1 MNGER
6 KKVGGGWY
14 KEEAFHRE
22 EGVGLGGF
30 ELAPAADRPP
40 TSQPPPS
47 HIHKDYIPPNLLFST
62 QPHHHPKTGWLV
74 RRAEREL
81 FMPLFFFCNQEKVP
95 GRRPTHH
102 TN

>member
-62 QPHHHPKTGWLV
+62 QPHHHPLLRV
-74 RRAEREL
+74 
-81 FMPLFFFCNQEKVP
+81 
-95 GRRPTHH
+95 
-102 TN
+102 